1 MMRKVNREVARNRE
15 MKGVKGIKAKNNAG
29 LIWFVFF
36 LCLTLVCSSALGVVY
51 AVNESR
57 HLLNELQVLEN
68 SRNALQVEWGQLL
81 LEQSS
86 LVSQGRV
93 EDIAVA
99 ELGMQIPAMENMVM
113 VRQ

>member
-1 MMRKVNREVARNRE
+1 MNKSNRE
-15 MKGVKGIKAKNNAG
+15 IKKQNNNSV
-29 LIWFVFF
+29 IWFVFF
-36 LCLTLVCSSALGVVY
+36 LGLSLVCSSALGVVY

-57 HLLNELQVLEN
+57 HLLNELQTLEN
-68 SRNALQVEWGQLL
+68 KRNALQVEWGQLL

-93 EDIAVA
+93 EDIARA
-99 ELGMQIPAMENMVM
+99 ELGMEIPPMGSMVV

>member
-1 MMRKVNREVARNRE
+1 MKNKFNRALKRQSND
-15 MKGVKGIKAKNNAG
+15 GV
-29 LIWFVFF
+29 IWLAFF
-36 LCLTLVCSSALGVVY
+36 LGLMLVRSSALGVVY

-57 HLLNELQVLEN
+57 HLLNELHLLEN
-68 SRNALQVEWGQLL
+68 KRNALQVEWGQLL

-93 EDIAVA
+93 EGIAIA
-99 ELGMQIPAMENMVM
+99 ELGMKIPAMENMVM

>member
-1 MMRKVNREVARNRE
+1 MNKFNEE
-15 MKGVKGIKAKNNAG
+15 LKGQNINGV
-29 LIWFVFF
+29 IWLVFF
-36 LCLTLVCSSALGVVY
+36 LCLILVCSSALAVIY

-57 HLLNELQVLEN
+57 HLLNELQILEN
-68 SRNALQVEWGQLL
+68 KRNALQVEWGQLL

-93 EDIAVA
+93 EDIAIT
-99 ELGMQIPAMENMVM
+99 ELGMKIPAMENMVM